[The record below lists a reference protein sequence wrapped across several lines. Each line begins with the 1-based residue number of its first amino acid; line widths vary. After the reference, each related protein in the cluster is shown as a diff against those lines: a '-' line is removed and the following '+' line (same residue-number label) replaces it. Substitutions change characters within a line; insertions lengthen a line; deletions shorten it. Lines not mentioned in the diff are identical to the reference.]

1 MSPPP
6 PGEPPHQSRPP
17 KPLALCNTYR
27 TLSDDDDDDDDSS
40 TFTHQSGLGF
50 LLSSLPP
57 CRTRSPSCPRPSSL
71 EHADQQKP
79 IIDAIELADPCDG
92 PKPLRGPG

>member
-27 TLSDDDDDDDDSS
+27 TLSDDDDDDDSS